1 MKEVAILLLL
11 ALMLNGCGSTTA
23 TVQTASGGVWQSEM
37 IGGEGAASGLSF
49 ITQFTAASDGTLS
62 VSNFQFLTQV
72 DGGCF
77 PVTVQTSPTGNLQ
90 ANFNAADQVVSPF
103 SFSFVVLG
111 MGNTLTLT
119 GTTMTG
125 TLNTTTNTLSNGIIT
140 GNWTVQGGT
149 GCNTSGQF
157 TMTQTASC

>member
-37 IGGEGAASGLSF
+37 VGGEITGLSF
-49 ITQFTAASDGTLS
+49 VTQFTAASDGTLS

-77 PVTVQTSPTGNLQ
+77 PVTLQTSPTGNLQ
-90 ANFNAADQVVSPF
+90 ATYNAADQVVPPL
-103 SFSFVVLG
+103 SFSFVVQG

-119 GTTMTG
+119 GTSMTG
-125 TLNTTTNTLSNGIIT
+125 TLNTTTNTLSNGIILGT
-140 GNWTVQGGT
+140 WKVQGGT

-157 TMTQTASC
+157 TMTQTS